1 MAKKNTT
8 EIIEQDNII
17 EKQVSEVLTKEQSQ
31 DESHVISY
39 ESHAI
44 SYEKPYDTPSL
55 PIIGSENNISFYKEP
70 PIRFA
75 LTRNV
80 KAPNRANPTDAGIDF
95 YVPKFDEN
103 MINALIL
110 ANPQFSRNTFT
121 DYINTTEINGEIK
134 KYFYIKQHE
143 RILIPSGVK
152 CKMQNGTKAFIAF
165 NKSGVSTKTGLT
177 VGACVVDIDYQGEIH
192 ISLINTSSTP
202 VMIHEDMK
210 AVQFIEIPIYCSD
223 IEITDEKNLYS
234 DTTSRGDKGF
244 GSHDNI

>member
-8 EIIEQDNII
+8 EIIEQDNTI

-31 DESHVISY
+31 DESQD
-39 ESHAI
+39 ESHMI
-44 SYEKPYDTPSL
+44 SYEKLYDAPSL
-55 PIIGSENNISFYKEP
+55 PIIGSVSNISFYKEP

-95 YVPKFDEN
+95 YVPKFDED
-103 MINALIL
+103 MINAMIL

-152 CKMQNGTKAFIAF
+152 CKMQTGTKALIAF

-192 ISLINTSSTP
+192 ISLINTSSNP